1 MALIEKIVWEYLWG
15 MPLIILSLFV
25 GIYFTFFSGFFQFR
39 FAKHAFKVAFGKF
52 FAKSDDKE
60 EGTISPM
67 QALSV
72 AIGAT
77 VGVGNIGGVATAIAV
92 GGPGAVFWLW
102 VAGILGQVIKM
113 AEISLAVHYRSK
125 SPDGSTYGGP
135 TYYIKKGLGIEKKL
149 KPLANVLAFI
159 FIFGF
164 GVGFVITMQNYTVA
178 EAVSSTFNVNMITVS
193 VVYTILLYL
202 MIAGGLK
209 SLGKIASYLVPFMC
223 LFYILGGLFII
234 GKNVGMLPGVFG
246 MIFNSAFTGTA
257 AVGGFAGAAFTQVI
271 KIGMSRAVFSNEAG
285 WGSSPMIHA
294 SAKTNHPVSQGIL
307 GIFEVFIDTIVI
319 CTITSLVILVTGEW
333 SSGISGAALTLS
345 AFESGVGELGRFILT
360 IGILLFGVTTSSG
373 IYAQIEVLVRYVL
386 GEGKKAEKIILT
398 VYKWSYPLPGL
409 LLVIFAVANGLP
421 GTSVWLFADMSTA
434 LPIFANLTVLVLL
447 SGKFFALLKDYKA
460 RYMGIGEVDPNFKV
474 FYEDDDKAT
483 ENIS

>member
-1 MALIEKIVWEYLWG
+1 
-15 MPLIILSLFV
+15 
-25 GIYFTFFSGFFQFR
+25 
-39 FAKHAFKVAFGKF
+39 
-52 FAKSDDKE
+52 
-60 EGTISPM
+60 
-67 QALSV
+67 
-72 AIGAT
+72 
-77 VGVGNIGGVATAIAV
+77 
-92 GGPGAVFWLW
+92 
-102 VAGILGQVIKM
+102 
-113 AEISLAVHYRSK
+113 
-125 SPDGSTYGGP
+125 
-135 TYYIKKGLGIEKKL
+135 
-149 KPLANVLAFI
+149 
-159 FIFGF
+159 
-164 GVGFVITMQNYTVA
+164 
-178 EAVSSTFNVNMITVS
+178 
-193 VVYTILLYL
+193 
-202 MIAGGLK
+202 
-209 SLGKIASYLVPFMC
+209 
-223 LFYILGGLFII
+223 
-234 GKNVGMLPGVFG
+234 